1 MWRRLCSPFMGK
13 YLADGEGMGDFSEEP
28 GAPRRL
34 RGEPVRVLTV
44 VNLVMWVVLFA
55 AWIPYT
61 AAVGPAD
68 PISVEVRSILAATA
82 VLMGLL
88 AVVRIRRRRPILG

>member
-1 MWRRLCSPFMGK
+1 MRRRLSSHLWGSTSPM
-13 YLADGEGMGDFSEEP
+13 ARRWGDFSEEP

-34 RGEPVRVLTV
+34 RGEPLRVLTV